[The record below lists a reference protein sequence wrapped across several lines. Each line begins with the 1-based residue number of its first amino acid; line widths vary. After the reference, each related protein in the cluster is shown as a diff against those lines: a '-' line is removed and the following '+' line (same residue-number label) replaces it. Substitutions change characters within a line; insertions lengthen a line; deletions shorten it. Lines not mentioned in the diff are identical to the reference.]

1 MLLMQIVT
9 AVVIRR
15 IPQSCTFQAH
25 VFFGSQEDPHEAV
38 SVTAHGAA

>member
-9 AVVIRR
+9 DVVIR